1 MSATDISQRAV
12 AELKEHLS
20 GAVIRADDASYDEA
34 RALFN
39 AMIDR
44 RPQIIAQCASAD
56 DVIEAIRF
64 GRESGLEIA
73 VRGGGHGV
81 AGTAST
87 DGGLVIDLR
96 RMNDATVDPDA
107 RTVRVGGGAT
117 NADLD
122 QATAPYALAT
132 TTGRVSTTGIGGF
145 TLGGGSGWLERKY
158 GLAADNL
165 LSVDMITASGE
176 RIVASEETN
185 PELFWALHGGGG
197 NFGVATSFTF
207 RLHSLPVISAV
218 LLVFPPDAGP
228 TVGRAFRAIMDT
240 APDEAGGGFIY
251 LTGPPLPFVPEHLVG
266 QLACATLITYAGTEA
281 EAREVAAPLLDLAP
295 AGEMIAEL
303 PYVQLQSMLDDPPGL
318 RNYWSAEYL
327 GAMPDLALDL
337 FCARAPD
344 MVIPSP
350 SQHILFPQ
358 GGAVARGPGDYPI
371 PWRRAPWAV
380 HPLGIWEDATD
391 DQRARQWA
399 KNTVADMEPW
409 SIGAVYLNFIGSE
422 GDQRVKAGLGP
433 ENQRRLAVVKT
444 QYDPDNTFHLNQ
456 NIKPL

>member
-1 MSATDISQRAV
+1 MGATEVNQRAV
-12 AELKEHLS
+12 DALHQSLS
-20 GAVIRADDASYDEA
+20 GTVIRPGDGTYDEA

-44 RPQIIAQCASAD
+44 RPQVIAQCADAS

-96 RMNDATVDPDA
+96 RMNDVTVDPDA

-117 NADLD
+117 NGDLD
-122 QATAPYALAT
+122 RATAPYALAT

-145 TLGGGSGWLERKY
+145 TLGGGSGWLERGF
-158 GLAADNL
+158 GLACDNL
-165 LSVDMITASGE
+165 LSVEMVTAAGQQ
-176 RIVASEETN
+176 IIASEDSN
-185 PELFWALHGGGG
+185 PDLFWALHGGGG
-197 NFGVATSFTF
+197 NFGVATAFTF
-207 RLHSLPVISAV
+207 QLHPLPVMSAV
-218 LLVFPPDAGP
+218 LLLWPSEAGP
-228 TVGRAFRAIMDT
+228 RVGRTFRTIMDA
-240 APDEAGGGFIY
+240 APDQAGGGFLYI
-251 LTGPPLPFVPEHLVG
+251 TGPPLPFVPEHLIG
-266 QLACATLITYAGTEA
+266 QLVCATLITYAGPEA
-281 EAREVAAPLLDLAP
+281 EARELAGPLVDLAP

-327 GAMPDLALDL
+327 GALPDQALDL

-344 MVIPSP
+344 MVIPSA

-358 GGAVARGPGDYPI
+358 GGAVARGRGDFPI

-380 HPLGIWEDATD
+380 HPLGIWEDPTD

-433 ENQRRLAVVKT
+433 ENQRRLALVKT
-444 QYDPDNTFHLNQ
+444 EYDPDNTFHLNQ